1 MIPLTVSFFLKRSSN
16 RKKAVAQALVYGL
29 SIIVL
34 YLLLGLVI
42 TVAFG
47 PGTLNEMATSAWF
60 NVLFFILLV
69 IFAISFFGVF
79 EIQCRAGLRMP
90 LTVRL
95 ERRRDL

>member
-1 MIPLTVSFFLKRSSN
+1 MADDSTYGQFLPQALVKS
-16 RKKAVAQALVYGL
+16 KKAVAQALVYGL
-29 SIIVL
+29 SIIVI

-69 IFAISFFGVF
+69 IFAVSFFGV
-79 EIQCRAGLRMP
+79 LK
-90 LTVRL
+90 
-95 ERRRDL
+95 